1 MGKTSEHGGPKKRDS
16 NKMKLISAFCAVA
29 MGTRMSLI
37 AGVEQG
43 LCNGKD
49 MCGDGHASI
58 CMRVTQEAIDY
69 FGSRVGKIGKERCSC
84 IFQHRWHMS
93 QGRNFEVV
101 GSKSPECGYKVLTSY
116 KMGGKTYQ
124 GMEMLNLVEAGVIPR
139 EDIKLASD
147 ANSDGRCAKGYRGK

>member
-1 MGKTSEHGGPKKRDS
+1 
-16 NKMKLISAFCAVA
+16 
-29 MGTRMSLI
+29 
-37 AGVEQG
+37 
-43 LCNGKD
+43 
-49 MCGDGHASI
+49 
-58 CMRVTQEAIDY
+58 
-69 FGSRVGKIGKERCSC
+69 
-84 IFQHRWHMS
+84 MS

-139 EDIKLASD
+139 EVIELASD